1 MATDTPFKVERERGG
16 TCGLRKRAVGCICF
30 WVRMG
35 ETSSRVLIFFGRRL
49 LDRVQ
54 RGRNSSCLSLV
65 EALEEDSKAKEPS
78 LGVQACTARLIVWCF

>member
-1 MATDTPFKVERERGG
+1 MAMDTPFKVERERGG

-30 WVRMG
+30 WMRVR

-65 EALEEDSKAKEPS
+65 EALEEDSKAKQS
-78 LGVQACTARLIVWCF
+78 YLGVQTWTARLIV